1 LAQLVGGWGRDTE
14 VPWQQVALQ
23 YLEFLVQAAAVAV
36 AAVAV
41 IWIHM
46 GHA

>member
-1 LAQLVGGWGRDTE
+1 MGGWGRDIE

-23 YLEFLVQAAAVAV
+23 YLESLVQAAAVAV
-36 AAVAV
+36 AAVAAAV

-46 GHA
+46 DHA